1 MKQTLTFQ
9 QRQQLRFSQQ
19 LQQNIRLMQLSSIEL
34 KQEIQS
40 ACESNVMLD
49 WADETSLDDDSS
61 YDEPLPE
68 EDVGDPLNEGEGL
81 RDEDGAPEPL
91 GELSEMHEVLNN
103 DPGIDLTTIDESNEQ
118 DWSETYLADRT
129 DSASTTDWITLQTNK
144 TSLTDHLFDQLEQ
157 LDLSDT
163 ELYWALRIIESLN
176 PDGYL
181 TESLQEISQ
190 DSEGDALITEGFLR
204 PILAEIQKLHPPGIG
219 ARNLRECLLIQLQ
232 DTLFADTEQELA
244 LYLVES
250 CFDDLIDRDFVS
262 LKKTTN
268 ASSEELDAALSFIQT
283 LNPRPGA
290 EFCDVE
296 GNYIVPDVFVRF
308 EDGEW
313 VVDINDDAIPSVR
326 INSIY
331 ANAIDEAPSKKQR
344 SFLRAQLRDAK
355 VLLDGLKHRSSTL
368 VKAAT
373 AIVEEQQA
381 FFEKGESFMRPLL
394 RSDIALM
401 VGVHE
406 STISRITMRKYLAC
420 PRGIF
425 QLSYFFSSHVHTLQG
440 NEISSRAIKALIRQ
454 FTSEEDPTSPLS
466 DSSITTML
474 RAKDIRI
481 ARRTV
486 AKYRESLSI
495 PPSKARQI
503 SV

>member
-19 LQQNIRLMQLSSIEL
+19 LQQNIRLMQLSSVQL
-34 KQEIQS
+34 NQEIQS

-49 WADETSLDDDSS
+49 WADETTFDDESS
-61 YDEPLPE
+61 YDEPLSE
-68 EDVGDPLNEGEGL
+68 EDAGDPFKDGDELGEEGSNSPLELNEMH
-81 RDEDGAPEPL
+81 DA
-91 GELSEMHEVLNN
+91 LSN
-103 DPGIDLTTIDESNEQ
+103 DPGMDVNAGEGSNELE
-118 DWSETYLADRT
+118 WSDTYLSDHAPTGSD
-129 DSASTTDWITLQTNK
+129 TDWTTLQTYT
-144 TSLTDHLFDQLEQ
+144 TSLADHLFNQLEQ
-157 LDLSDT
+157 LDWSDK
-163 ELYWALRIIESLN
+163 ELHCALKIIESLN

-181 TESLQEISQ
+181 TESLNSIAVDSKEDVNVDEEFLERVLGGIQEL
-190 DSEGDALITEGFLR
+190 D
-204 PILAEIQKLHPPGIG
+204 PPGIG

-232 DTLFADTEQELA
+232 DTQSADAERDLA
-244 LYLVES
+244 HKLVQK
-250 CFDDLIDRDFVS
+250 CFDSLVDRDFDAMS
-262 LKKTTN
+262 SMTS
-268 ASSEELDAALSFIQT
+268 ASPEELDEAISLIQT

-296 GNYIVPDVFVRF
+296 ANYIIPDVFVRHI
-308 EDGEW
+308 DGEW
-313 VVDINDDAIPSVR
+313 IVDINDDATPSVR

-331 ANAIDEAPSKKQR
+331 ANAINEATSKQQR

-355 VLLDGLKHRSSTL
+355 VLLDGLKHRASTL
-368 VKAAT
+368 LKAAT
-373 AIVEEQQA
+373 AIVEEQRA
-381 FFEKGESFMRPLL
+381 FFEQGESFMRPLL

-401 VGVHE
+401 IGVHE

-425 QLSYFFSSHVHTLQG
+425 ELSYFFSSHVLTLQG
-440 NEISSRAIKALIRQ
+440 NEISSRAIKALIQ
-454 FTSEEDPTSPLS
+454 KFTSEEDPSSPLS
-466 DSSITTML
+466 DSSIASML

-495 PPSKARQI
+495 PPSKARQV